1 MTNATHASGKDLPAL
16 RSEDPWTIENA
27 VSRAEALCSH
37 RGVRLTP
44 LRRWVL
50 ERLWEDRGRPKGAY
64 ELLEEL
70 KQEKGNAAP
79 PTVYRALDFL
89 LEQGLIHKLESLNAF
104 IACNRPENPHVTRF
118 LLCQDCGVAE
128 EIDEV
133 LLDEAL
139 SSAAERVGF
148 EIQEGT
154 IEIVGRCVRFHQG
167 LPCDKKH
174 SS

>member
-1 MTNATHASGKDLPAL
+1 MSTATIAPGKDLSAL
-16 RSEDPWTIENA
+16 RSDDPWSRDNA
-27 VSRAEALCSH
+27 AERAEELCAH

-89 LEQGLIHKLESLNAF
+89 LEQGLIHKLESLNSF
-104 IACNRPENPHVTRF
+104 IACNRPEKPHVTRF

-128 EIDEV
+128 EIGET

-139 SSAAERVGF
+139 GKAAERVGF

-167 LPCDKKH
+167 KTCDKKH